1 MLGSWTE
8 AEFGKEGKSLHRD
21 WIYLHIAGRRETKGE
36 RGWCKAAITVR
47 SVWLFPLVEH
57 SRRGVGS
64 GFLSPKP
71 ACFPGGSG
79 SYAANLLRLE
89 QGFGHGRA
97 TGCAGAVSPPHPTP
111 SPATA
116 PSLKGLGQRTG
127 SLRSTP
133 TPALATVQS
142 PRALEGGKTQSVC
155 QVAVAGSGIA
165 NLFLHSGKAKL

>member
-79 SYAANLLRLE
+79 SYAADLLRLE

-97 TGCAGAVSPPHPTP
+97 TGCAGAVFPPPP
-111 SPATA
+111 QSCDSSLSKGFGAEDRVPAFY
-116 PSLKGLGQRTG
+116 PYPCTG
-127 SLRSTP
+127 DGSVAESLRGRENTKCLP
-133 TPALATVQS
+133 GRCCRLWH
-142 PRALEGGKTQSVC
+142 C
-155 QVAVAGSGIA
+155 
-165 NLFLHSGKAKL
+165 